1 MNNTALETERSYR
14 GTACI
19 LSFVSKESKHTTANE
34 RNNITEKFLKNL
46 LVVPVGQKE
55 ICK

>member
-1 MNNTALETERSYR
+1 MNNTALETERSCR

-19 LSFVSKESKHTTANE
+19 LSFVSKEGKHTAANE
-34 RNNITEKFLKNL
+34 RNNITENFLKNL